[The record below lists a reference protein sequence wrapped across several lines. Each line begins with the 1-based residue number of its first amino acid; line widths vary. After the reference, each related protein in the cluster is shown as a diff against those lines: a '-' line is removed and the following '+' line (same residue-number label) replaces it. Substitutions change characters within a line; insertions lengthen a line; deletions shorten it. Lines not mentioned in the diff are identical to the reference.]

1 MEAERLLGIS
11 LLSADLTEL
20 VSTAAYDG
28 WKHEARAESGCETQ
42 PQRVSIV
49 SEGH

>member
-11 LLSADLTEL
+11 LHNADLTEL

-28 WKHEARAESGCETQ
+28 WKHVARAESGCETQ
-42 PQRVSIV
+42 PRRVLIV
-49 SEGH
+49 FEGN

>member
-11 LLSADLTEL
+11 LLNTDLTEL

-28 WKHEARAESGCETQ
+28 WKHEARAESVCETQ
-42 PQRVSIV
+42 PRRIFIV
-49 SEGH
+49 LEGN

>member
-11 LLSADLTEL
+11 LLNADLTEL

-42 PQRVSIV
+42 PRRILIV
-49 SEGH
+49 FEGN